1 MPGSLSW
8 KEAYV
13 YDKETSLL
21 LYHLLHQQPFAKN
34 DLSFF
39 PAQYRRDVATDSL
52 CIVEGPLVFF
62 ERVVTTA
69 NQICRIIVPI
79 SL

>member
-39 PAQYRRDVATDSL
+39 PAQYCRD
-52 CIVEGPLVFF
+52 F
-62 ERVVTTA
+62 VT
-69 NQICRIIVPI
+69 N
-79 SL
+79 S